1 MKAKRDGHPAR
12 RSFQA
17 IRIEV
22 NKELDVLEKGL
33 EQAMG
38 LLNKE
43 GRLCVISFQSLEDRI
58 VKNMFRNVSEL
69 PDNMKKLPFVPD
81 EYMPKYKVISKG
93 IVASTEE
100 LEENSRAHSAR
111 LRVLEKCKE

>member
-12 RSFQA
+12 KSFHA

-33 EQAMG
+33 EQALE
-38 LLNKE
+38 LLNVG

-58 VKNMFRNVSEL
+58 VKNKFRSVSEL
-69 PDNMKKLPFVPD
+69 ADNMKKLPFVPD
-81 EYMPKYKVISKG
+81 EYLPKYRVVSKG
-93 IVASTEE
+93 IVASLEE
-100 LEENSRAHSAR
+100 LEINNRAHSAR